1 MLEVEDVSMGTRL
14 VVSSQI
20 RPDFDLFSSPSH
32 AQYDPAVRLL
42 PDSLF
47 APPEDRDAI
56 GPTPSIAD
64 LAIHGTLT
72 KRRKVLVD
80 FEMCTTAGSIVEY
93 HYVNTTTTNKVDF
106 VLVLE
111 PSADPINPAAA
122 VSEIDQLRSRRPCL
136 SINHTAFEPVLRC
149 PIAVSI
155 ETKRPGAGDEVA
167 TVQAG
172 IWAAAHWTILQSF
185 TAIDGK
191 CQLPDHLFL
200 PTLVVSVWS
209 DFPIGDTRTVLG
221 IYHQTVHRNIHKH
234 ACVTTK
240 KAHTEFLKEET
251 SLRNGPADG
260 FMLSPPVFE
269 EHAGGF
275 WDVLGTRDYMRARLN
290 FVDTVLSKF
299 PRHRVAVQTALDHL
313 MDVLRLNRSDSMGLR
328 NMVPSLM
335 LRLGRNQDAYGFVKW

>member
-1 MLEVEDVSMGTRL
+1 MGTRP

-32 AQYDPAVRLL
+32 AQYDPAVRPL

-56 GPTPSIAD
+56 GPTPSLAD
-64 LAIHGTLT
+64 VLGILHEAHRAYDKMLDEAGWNASVHYPLLKLAIHGTLT

-80 FEMCTTAGSIVEY
+80 FEITTAGSIAEY
-93 HYVNTTTTNKVDF
+93 HHVNTTTTNKVDF

-200 PTLVVSVWS
+200 PTLVVVGHDWSLAATTRCKTKTSVWS

-221 IYHQTVHRNIHKH
+221 IYRIIWALQ
-234 ACVTTK
+234 
-240 KAHTEFLKEET
+240 
-251 SLRNGPADG
+251 
-260 FMLSPPVFE
+260 
-269 EHAGGF
+269 
-275 WDVLGTRDYMRARLN
+275 RL
-290 FVDTVLSKF
+290 
-299 PRHRVAVQTALDHL
+299 
-313 MDVLRLNRSDSMGLR
+313 
-328 NMVPSLM
+328 VPSVSIASYVQQIKPST
-335 LRLGRNQDAYGFVKW
+335 RTYTSTPA